1 LPKTKI
7 LSTLRAALVEAHV
20 DVDGLVERLASI
32 YRDENLPKSSEQV
45 IALGFLACAR
55 ALREASLMQELAIR
69 EEIQDLERLITEV
82 LTEIRRTE
90 EVVRE
95 QLELLSRVQRR
106 RERALPDDLSP
117 SRASNPE
124 A

>member
-1 LPKTKI
+1 
-7 LSTLRAALVEAHV
+7 
-20 DVDGLVERLASI
+20 
-32 YRDENLPKSSEQV
+32 
-45 IALGFLACAR
+45 
-55 ALREASLMQELAIR
+55 MQELAIR